1 MGVNAK
7 GARTRN
13 ERKRMSLDKIGR
25 YEIRGELGRGA
36 MGIVYRA
43 YDPNIGREVA
53 LKTIHLDL
61 QDAEAVERFRRE
73 AKTAGI
79 LSHPNIVTIYD
90 AGDDNGL
97 FYIAMELVEGETLQE
112 IMARGLLP
120 VEQVISIVEQIAAG
134 LDYAHARKV
143 VHRDIK
149 PANIMLTEGQVK
161 VTDFGLAKVTS
172 SMAASTKV
180 VGTPSYMSPE
190 QITSGSLDGRSDIFS
205 LGAMAYEMLTGVRPF
220 QGDNIPVVMFKVMR
234 EEPAPPVVVNPAIH
248 PGLNYIVVKALAK
261 EPAQRYQNCR
271 ELLADLGNYR
281 TLEGTEAPPAGG
293 VPPADIPVPV
303 PSPGPATGSKSSK
316 TASTAVILRAGRW
329 GEGQRKAVGLGI
341 AGIVFLILGVV
352 LYWQSG
358 PSNGPGSVAPPEQ
371 TATPGPA
378 ALPPSSGEG
387 GAAPGVGS
395 GGAQPASPPPAA
407 QPSPSPRPAAGTPAR
422 ETASSPTRTPPS
434 PRSEPRP
441 RFVPPTSGLIGRVSV
456 HTQPQGA
463 RILVNDA
470 ETPYR
475 TPVNFALAPG
485 TYRLTVER
493 SGYEQATQEIV
504 VRRDQ
509 TVSVQLELKRD
520 EERRS
525 LLPFR

>member
-1 MGVNAK
+1 MGVDGK

-13 ERKRMSLDKIGR
+13 ERKRMSLTKIGR

-53 LKTIHLDL
+53 LKTIHLDM

-79 LSHPNIVTIYD
+79 LSHPNIVMIYD
-90 AGDDNGL
+90 AGEDNGL

-134 LDYAHARKV
+134 LEYAHTRKV

-220 QGDNIPVVMFKVMR
+220 QGDNIPAVMFKVMR
-234 EEPAPPVVVNPAIH
+234 EEPAPPAVLNPAIH

-358 PSNGPGSVAPPEQ
+358 PSTGPGSVAPPEQ
-371 TATPGPA
+371 TVAPGPVA
-378 ALPPSSGEG
+378 PPSSGEG

-422 ETASSPTRTPPS
+422 ETGSSPTRTPPS

-504 VRRDQ
+504 VRQDQ